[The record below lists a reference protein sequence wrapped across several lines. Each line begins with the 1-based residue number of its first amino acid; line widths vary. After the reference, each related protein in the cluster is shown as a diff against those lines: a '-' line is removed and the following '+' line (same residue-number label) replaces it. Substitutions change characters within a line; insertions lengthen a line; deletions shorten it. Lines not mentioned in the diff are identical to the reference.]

1 MLHTSGTDVKPKHRP
16 DVIILEPIPLGTS
29 SILPNRL
36 FAATSSNRRVPYFQG
51 GYIKIIP
58 RIYSPGLGDHSLSL
72 ADDYHFQASLD

>member
-1 MLHTSGTDVKPKHRP
+1 MLHTGSTDVKPKHRP
-16 DVIILEPIPLGTS
+16 DVIILEPIPLGAS
-29 SILPNRL
+29 SIPNRL
-36 FAATSSNRRVPYFQG
+36 SAATSSNRRVLYFQG